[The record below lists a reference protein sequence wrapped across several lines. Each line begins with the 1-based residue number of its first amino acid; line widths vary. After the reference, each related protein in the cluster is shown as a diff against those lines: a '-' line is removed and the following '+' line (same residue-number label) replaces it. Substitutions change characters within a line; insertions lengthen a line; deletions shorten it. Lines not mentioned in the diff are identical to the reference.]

1 MSHSTSPRSP
11 SRRPADIM
19 TYRYNDRL
27 VYVSPEK
34 DYEVAIDVA
43 LQEYP
48 ELATVPRELISF
60 HTMANMDGQRR
71 AIRIGRTAWPRAMD
85 KLMRGEVVDIIVRW
99 QDVKGA
105 SPPQYL
111 EVPGVSNA
119 RSRSPS
125 PTPSERSILRRLFS
139 RAPSPRPESRPASSH
154 SDESSEKCSFQY

>member
-1 MSHSTSPRSP
+1 
-11 SRRPADIM
+11 M

-111 EVPGVSNA
+111 EVPGVSHA

-139 RAPSPRPESRPASSH
+139 RAPSPRPEISH
-154 SDESSEKCSFQY
+154 LYSYSYT